1 MCLQG
6 ISNFWDLPGQKWM
19 LVALATI
26 LILESFFRGN
36 QNAGSGW
43 INMRIVM
50 LVLALTVVAT
60 TNSEAAGSFQR
71 PDPRPVVTAGIA
83 PSLPSISM
91 PNLSAKDLVGGCGK
105 GRVRDPE
112 THGCRGPGDIR

>member
-6 ISNFWDLPGQKWM
+6 ISNFWDLPGQNWM

-26 LILESFFRGN
+26 LVLESFYCGN
-36 QNAGSGW
+36 QNARSGW